1 MEGTDPVNKKLA
13 AALSGS
19 AAFVLAL
26 TGCSDDS
33 GKTDDWAKQVCDDL
47 QPQVNKISQ
56 ANASIT
62 EAAQSGKPP
71 EEVKKADA
79 ASFQKVADAYK
90 AMARAV
96 KKAGAPPVD
105 GGEKLQKDAVK
116 ELNKTSGKYEDLK
129 TASEKLPTD
138 KKFDEGLDE
147 IAAKLKSL
155 GQSGDKAL
163 MRLQKGE
170 LGKAVAKQESCKK
183 TGLTKGG
190 S

>member
-13 AALSGS
+13 ATLSGG
-19 AAFVLAL
+19 AVLVLAL

-47 QPQVNKISQ
+47 QPQLKKIDQ
-56 ANASIT
+56 ANTSIAEASKG
-62 EAAQSGKPP
+62 GKPQ

-79 ASFQKVADAYK
+79 AGFQKVSDAYK
-90 AMARAV
+90 AMAQSV

-105 GGEKLQKDAVK
+105 DGEKLQQDAVK
-116 ELNKTSGKYEDLK
+116 ELNRISREYQELK
-129 TASEKLPTD
+129 TTAENIPTGD
-138 KKFDEGLDE
+138 KFGEGLDSL
-147 IAAKLKSL
+147 AAKLKAL

-163 MRLQKGE
+163 QQLQKGE
-170 LGKAVAKQESCKK
+170 VGKAMAKQDSCKK
-183 TGLTKGG
+183 TGVTDGG

>member
-13 AALSGS
+13 AALSGG
-19 AAFVLAL
+19 AALVLAL

-47 QPQVNKISQ
+47 QPQLNRIDQ

-62 EAAQSGKPP
+62 EAAQSGKSP
-71 EEVKKADA
+71 EEVKKADITG
-79 ASFQKVADAYK
+79 FQKVSDAYK
-90 AMARAV
+90 AMAGAV

-105 GGEKLQKDAVK
+105 DGEKLQKDAVK
-116 ELNKTSGKYEDLK
+116 ELNRISGEYRDLK
-129 TASEKLPTD
+129 VASEKLPTD
-138 KKFDEGLDE
+138 KKFDEGLDT

-163 MRLQKGE
+163 QRLQKGE
-170 LGKAVAKQESCKK
+170 VGKSMAKQESCKK
-183 TGLTKGG
+183 TGVTKGG

>member
-13 AALSGS
+13 AALSSG
-19 AAFVLAL
+19 AALVLAL

-47 QPQVNKISQ
+47 QPQLNKIDQ
-56 ANASIT
+56 ANASIA
-62 EAAQSGKPP
+62 EASQASKPP

-79 ASFQKVADAYK
+79 AGFQKVSDAYK

-105 GGEKLQKDAVK
+105 DGEKLQKDAVK
-116 ELNKTSGKYEDLK
+116 ELNRISGEYQELK
-129 TASEKLPTD
+129 VAAEKLPTGD
-138 KKFDEGLDE
+138 KFDEGLDKL
-147 IAAKLKSL
+147 AAKLKSL

-163 MRLQKGE
+163 QRLQKGE
-170 LGKAVAKQESCKK
+170 VGKAMAKQESCKK
-183 TGLTKGG
+183 TGVTKDG